1 LRGGNSKKTD
11 PFASM
16 KDGKTNVDDEDK
28 DKEGSVSKPIE
39 TIPNPPS
46 FYYNDMEKW

>member
-1 LRGGNSKKTD
+1 
-11 PFASM
+11 M